1 MGARDV
7 VFITHANPDD
17 NQFARW
23 LTLRLTAL
31 GYHAWSDG
39 TELIGGEDFWSD
51 IETVIRQH
59 TAKLVFLL
67 SRASNHR
74 DGCIRELRIANAV
87 RKVEGRSDF
96 VIPVRVDDLAH
107 VETNIELTGLNVID
121 ASTGWAAALKQL
133 TTKLEKDGLSRDP
146 SIGFETV
153 RRWWDVEFGAAEG
166 VTDAPERHFS
176 NWFPLVL
183 PDHIYLHSLIGLMDS
198 QPQWSFPVEM
208 TPSGLVTFASASE
221 LTPGLGTLQVR
232 SSQRIETGR
241 FLADPPSDERQARRN
256 IVTHFLSNAWEAFA
270 TAQGL
275 RTYDMSGHRRAFY
288 FGQPTLPDWKVYF
301 TGVAGTR
308 AHRSTIGFKTLG
320 TGKRYWHF
328 AISAKPAVH
337 PEPMLAIRAHVLFSD
352 DAVNVWESP
361 DAMHKARRSQCKDWW
376 NDDWRDRLMGTMA
389 WLARE
394 SPGLNLLLSPS
405 TLAVVSARPA
415 EFISPVTLKEPS
427 AAGSGSSGGAGRD
440 DVEHD
445 RAEDDETVIAE
456 DDENGHQ

>member
-1 MGARDV
+1 MGTRDV

-39 TELIGGEDFWSD
+39 TELVGGEDFWSD

-87 RKVEGRSDF
+87 RRVEGCSDF
-96 VIPVRVDDLAH
+96 VIPVKVDDLSHAD
-107 VETNIELTGLNVID
+107 TNIELTGLNAID
-121 ASTGWAAALKQL
+121 TSTGWAAALKQL
-133 TTKLEKDGLSRDP
+133 TTKLEKDGVAKNP

-153 RRWWDVEFGAAEG
+153 QRWWEVEFGAAG
-166 VTDAPERHFS
+166 CVTNAPERHFS

-183 PDHIYLHSLIGLMDS
+183 PEHIYVHSLIGLMDS
-198 QPQWSFPVEM
+198 EPRWSFPTRM
-208 TPSGLVTFASASE
+208 TPNGLVTFASAAE
-221 LTPGLGTLQVR
+221 LAPGLGTLQVQ
-232 SSQRIETGR
+232 SSTRIETGQ
-241 FLADPPSDERQARRN
+241 FLSDPPSGERQVRRN
-256 IVTHFLSNAWEAFA
+256 IVTHFLSNAWEASA
-270 TAQGL
+270 TAVGL
-275 RTYDMSGHRRAFY
+275 RRYDMSGYRRAFY
-288 FGQPTLPDWKVYF
+288 FDQATLPGWKVNF
-301 TGVAGTR
+301 LGVAGTK

-328 AISAKPAVH
+328 AVSAKPAVH

-352 DAVNVWESP
+352 DAVRVWDSS

-389 WLARE
+389 WLAGE
-394 SPGLNLLLSPS
+394 STGLNLVLAPS
-405 TLAVVSARPA
+405 ALAVVSARPV
-415 EFISPVTLKEPS
+415 EFISPVTLKEPG
-427 AAGSGSSGGAGRD
+427 AADGGSSDGARAD
-440 DVEHD
+440 DIDCE
-445 RAEDDETVIAE
+445 RPGDEAVIAE
-456 DDENGHQ
+456 DDEDGPQ